1 MEFVELFRWVCLAL
15 FFGAGVIWLLDV
27 AGPLTI
33 RDASQRKIL
42 NAALGTTLVGG
53 MASFAAT
60 EFFASAPDEPARRDP
75 PIAIASGTAT
85 PPPSRPPPGASGTS
99 LPDEPVEP
107 VPDPGVQPQATEPGL
122 PAEVS
127 AFLAAKGLRRP
138 VIESGWEAS
147 YPGCAREARSAPL
160 DRLAARACF
169 RALDG
174 FNRAVLTP
182 YQDAYDAYVPQVAQ
196 LSYAQPAGAV
206 LDFLRKEAAEFTQGT
221 NAAAALY
228 RTISSELDAD
238 FARLRRQA
246 YS

>member
-1 MEFVELFRWVCLAL
+1 MEFFEVFRWVCLAL

-33 RDASQRKIL
+33 RDSRQRQIL

-60 EFFASAPDEPARRDP
+60 EFFASDRDGPARPDP
-75 PIAIASGTAT
+75 PIAIASGTAA
-85 PPPSRPPPGASGTS
+85 PPPARPAPDPSGTPR
-99 LPDEPVEP
+99 PDEPVEP
-107 VPDPGVQPQATEPGL
+107 VPDPGARPQADEPDL
-122 PAEVS
+122 PAEVA
-127 AFLAAKGLRRP
+127 AFLVAKQLHRP
-138 VIESGWEAS
+138 VIASGWEAS

-160 DRLAARACF
+160 DRPAARACF

-182 YQDAYDAYVPQVAQ
+182 YQDAYDDYVPRVAQ

-206 LDFLRKEAAEFTQGT
+206 LDFLRKEAAEFTLGT
-221 NAAAALY
+221 NAVAALY
-228 RTISSELDAD
+228 RAISTELDAD

>member
-1 MEFVELFRWVCLAL
+1 MEFFEVFRWVCLAL
-15 FFGAGVIWLLDV
+15 FFGAGIIWLLDV

-33 RDASQRKIL
+33 RDAAQRRIL
-42 NAALGTTLVGG
+42 NLALGTTLVGG

-60 EFFASAPDEPARRDP
+60 EFFASDQPDPIRRVP

-85 PPPSRPPPGASGTS
+85 PPPSRPVPARSGAPLRADPP
-99 LPDEPVEP
+99 E
-107 VPDPGVQPQATEPGL
+107 PDPGPPQAEEPEL

-127 AFLAAKGLRRP
+127 AFLAAKGLHRP
-138 VIESGWEAS
+138 VIARGWEAS

-182 YQDAYDAYVPQVAQ
+182 YQDAYDDYVPRVAQ

-206 LDFLRKEAAEFTQGT
+206 LDFLRQEAAEFTLGT
-221 NAAAALY
+221 NAVAALY
-228 RTISSELDAD
+228 RTISTELDAD
-238 FARLRRQA
+238 FALLRRQA